1 MLVEPTQIGIPC
13 QGLVD
18 CKPGDGACTASASMI
33 IGTTF
38 GSLAFVAGAI
48 AVACSCIK
56 LKRKKGGGRPP
67 ASAARR
73 RARGAARRTTA
84 TSRAAA
90 RRNSGRTHRNPMYVM
105 SEPSTTNKVYEED
118 GGAAAVDAFSDEF
131 YERVVCAEIDQW
143 TLGDDALANLD
154 QIPTVSLKAAVEEAA
169 VHTSTLRSQRWQPGT
184 FNFAG
189 SLEDAMEFGE
199 ALLAN
204 TKSHAPILPNGFT
217 TENAATIYTYT
228 QETPLHDGLN
238 GALGGWGKGH
248 PEGAAA
254 LCHYIKY
261 YKLFHTAC
269 CMLPTCTKRLF
280 RGISKSLTVVLEG
293 KRVGDLIQFSAVT
306 STSANP
312 AVVRDPRFLGENGTI
327 LQIAVLSAV
336 PISQFSEYAEDEVL
350 ILPGAKFKIDRILQS
365 KEFKNVFEVAM
376 HEVPSDYQ
384 TDSQLAS
391 TVYATPDPLELYN
404 SVCQLY
410 ENMDVYLA
418 PGGSVTL
425 PPFFY
430 DETHGE
436 YGMVRS
442 VADQPTES
450 VMSTCTTEKLP
461 FYDLATKSDPTQ
473 PFYDKASPTD
483 VDVLAATT
491 NSAGVS
497 AVYSIPLD
505 TGNDFAAYDRVRA
518 ETLPSNNSMAVYAT
532 HTAAPRGGTTR
543 KRSSTISETLETQT
557 AAPARNEK
565 GGTSSAST
573 LRAGRARTATLGWDA
588 TLPAVVRPVEG
599 RYQNGARARAAT
611 VGWDERGRT
620 ASNHMQ
626 DLPGSMQD
634 NLSNNGGPTYRGGAD
649 DLDWFEGTA
658 GVVCQDVDESF
669 LAARRQSSAYSDDSG
684 GMSHGVWSSNSNESL
699 DFSEV
704 STAPTASSQLQ
715 SERTPGQCKQKT
727 SSGSCSNAAAPGST
741 RCFDHMCT
749 VEGCKKSKSSK
760 AVCCPKH
767 AKDMVQSTEVNVV
780 TAYLASPAMYEAPSR
795 EQSEMYDDGKVPGAI
810 DQFRSMVVA
819 AAAEDYASVNVG
831 GQQTYGVT
839 ATATSTSSDA
849 FEDIYETDSDGFGDI
864 DL

>member
-1 MLVEPTQIGIPC
+1 
-13 QGLVD
+13 
-18 CKPGDGACTASASMI
+18 
-33 IGTTF
+33 
-38 GSLAFVAGAI
+38 
-48 AVACSCIK
+48 
-56 LKRKKGGGRPP
+56 
-67 ASAARR
+67 
-73 RARGAARRTTA
+73 
-84 TSRAAA
+84 
-90 RRNSGRTHRNPMYVM
+90 
-105 SEPSTTNKVYEED
+105 
-118 GGAAAVDAFSDEF
+118 
-131 YERVVCAEIDQW
+131 
-143 TLGDDALANLD
+143 
-154 QIPTVSLKAAVEEAA
+154 
-169 VHTSTLRSQRWQPGT
+169 
-184 FNFAG
+184 
-189 SLEDAMEFGE
+189 
-199 ALLAN
+199 
-204 TKSHAPILPNGFT
+204 
-217 TENAATIYTYT
+217 
-228 QETPLHDGLN
+228 
-238 GALGGWGKGH
+238 
-248 PEGAAA
+248 
-254 LCHYIKY
+254 
-261 YKLFHTAC
+261 
-269 CMLPTCTKRLF
+269 
-280 RGISKSLTVVLEG
+280 
-293 KRVGDLIQFSAVT
+293 
-306 STSANP
+306 
-312 AVVRDPRFLGENGTI
+312 
-327 LQIAVLSAV
+327 
-336 PISQFSEYAEDEVL
+336 
-350 ILPGAKFKIDRILQS
+350 
-365 KEFKNVFEVAM
+365 
-376 HEVPSDYQ
+376 
-384 TDSQLAS
+384 
-391 TVYATPDPLELYN
+391 
-404 SVCQLY
+404 
-410 ENMDVYLA
+410 
-418 PGGSVTL
+418 
-425 PPFFY
+425 
-430 DETHGE
+430 
-436 YGMVRS
+436 
-442 VADQPTES
+442 
-450 VMSTCTTEKLP
+450 
-461 FYDLATKSDPTQ
+461 
-473 PFYDKASPTD
+473 
-483 VDVLAATT
+483 
-491 NSAGVS
+491 
-497 AVYSIPLD
+497 
-505 TGNDFAAYDRVRA
+505 
-518 ETLPSNNSMAVYAT
+518 MAVYAT
-532 HTAAPRGGTTR
+532 HTAAPRRGTTR

-669 LAARRQSSAYSDDSG
+669 LAARRQSSDYSDGFGESFPAARRQSSAYSDDSG

-839 ATATSTSSDA
+839 ATSTSTSSDA